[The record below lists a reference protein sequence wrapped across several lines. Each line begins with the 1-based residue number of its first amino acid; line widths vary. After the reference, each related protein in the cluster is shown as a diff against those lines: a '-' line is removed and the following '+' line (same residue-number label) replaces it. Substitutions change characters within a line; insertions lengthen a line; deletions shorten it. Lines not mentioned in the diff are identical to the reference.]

1 MPIVTAEWTSQFGTE
16 RWWVGHLRKIAWY
29 PQGDCDCDSHSV
41 NTATQHN
48 LQILKDAML
57 FFSRSMPSL
66 PTVIL
71 ALDKINQ
78 VFATIAANWLF
89 PTRIRAAISMAKHM
103 LNHYYNHTDYSEVY
117 HIAMGEYNIICANV
131 MCFKGDLVLH
141 PFCSSSTTFTEL
153 AGNLNGLKLLR
164 TLFNRSMTIATRVN
178 VIRWHLF
185 L

>member
-1 MPIVTAEWTSQFGTE
+1 
-16 RWWVGHLRKIAWY
+16 
-29 PQGDCDCDSHSV
+29 
-41 NTATQHN
+41 
-48 LQILKDAML
+48 ML

-141 PFCSSSTTFTEL
+141 PL
-153 AGNLNGLKLLR
+153 LKLNY
-164 TLFNRSMTIATRVN
+164 FHRVGWESEWIETAQN
-178 VIRWHLF
+178 IVQQEYDHSYKGQCDKVTSVPLGDHEPIMPVCIPY
-185 L
+185 